1 MASINFL
8 LIRPIWL
15 FLTSNSLLRDGM
27 LSMESV
33 FATEKLKEDAISEN
47 IFPKSDVESLLF

>member
-1 MASINFL
+1 
-8 LIRPIWL
+8 
-15 FLTSNSLLRDGM
+15 M

-33 FATEKLKEDAISEN
+33 FATEKLKADAISEN